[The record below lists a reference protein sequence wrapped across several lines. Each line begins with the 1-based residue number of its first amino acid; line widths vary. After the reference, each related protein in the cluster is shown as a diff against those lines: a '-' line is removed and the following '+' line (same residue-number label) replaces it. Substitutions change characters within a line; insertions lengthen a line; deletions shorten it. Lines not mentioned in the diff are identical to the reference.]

1 MLRIRRGAGGR
12 EEKISGSI
20 GATRAPPS
28 RPRGARTRTSLRDAT
43 RGSRRTCATAGW
55 EFTASALVMAP
66 LCTGG
71 AAGTRTSSYQVA
83 VNRSIQKTR
92 PPGSK
97 DGRRGRRQAPG
108 DGAAAAKTS
117 PVRTALIVALYLA
130 LNSSL
135 NLLNRYTLGHAG
147 FRYPVSLTCAHLVFQ
162 ICSLAPVV
170 FSGKPAGETHA
181 QTVGRLWKALAA
193 IGAFMSLNIAL
204 NNASLLHLSLS
215 FNQVIRASIPV
226 VCAACAVVV
235 ENKVPSPAEAAGLL
249 LVAAGVM
256 ATIAGSA
263 DKSKQ
268 RPDETI
274 GIVFCVVA
282 TLSNA
287 LMMTFSGRIMGPERL
302 NALYLTFY
310 TSPVVLAL
318 LAPVSAGM
326 EWERMVA
333 RLAMPAP
340 NDPQIIAGVEVDGTE
355 LLGSAGDAWARVDPL
370 NPRVDRG
377 GLIGD
382 PGGSFVGGGTS

>member
-1 MLRIRRGAGGR
+1 
-12 EEKISGSI
+12 
-20 GATRAPPS
+20 
-28 RPRGARTRTSLRDAT
+28 
-43 RGSRRTCATAGW
+43 
-55 EFTASALVMAP
+55 MAP

-71 AAGTRTSSYQVA
+71 APLAKTWRSANTYLSPNQHELILSAGRFKKPCTTLLLDATLSMGVEDGVKPLA
-83 VNRSIQKTR
+83 MAR
-92 PPGSK
+92 PPPRHEPRQ
-97 DGRRGRRQAPG
+97 DRAHRRPVPG
-108 DGAAAAKTS
+108 VELVPQPAE
-117 PVRTALIVALYLA
+117 PI
-130 LNSSL
+130 
-135 NLLNRYTLGHAG
+135 HAG
-147 FRYPVSLTCAHLVFQ
+147 ARGIQIPVSLTCAHLVFQ

-170 FSGKPAGETHA
+170 FSGKPAETHA

-274 GIVFCVVA
+274 GVVFCVVA

-340 NDPQIIAGVEVDGTE
+340 SDVIVAGGIEVDQR
-355 LLGSAGDAWARVDPL
+355 SCWDPPVP
-370 NPRVDRG
+370 PRVGGG

-382 PGGSFVGGGTS
+382 GWVRRGRGPREAGAAGGAATRWGCTTRLVGPDGLRPASRHFSSTTRELSSTDALTTN

>member
-1 MLRIRRGAGGR
+1 MGV
-12 EEKISGSI
+12 E
-20 GATRAPPS
+20 
-28 RPRGARTRTSLRDAT
+28 
-43 RGSRRTCATAGW
+43 
-55 EFTASALVMAP
+55 
-66 LCTGG
+66 
-71 AAGTRTSSYQVA
+71 
-83 VNRSIQKTR
+83 
-92 PPGSK
+92 
-97 DGRRGRRQAPG
+97 DGVKPPG
-108 DGAAAAKTS
+108 DGAGAVKTS

-170 FSGKPAGETHA
+170 LSGKPAGETHA
-181 QTVGRLWKALAA
+181 QTVGRLWKALVA

-235 ENKVPSPAEAAGLL
+235 EHKVPSPAEAAGLF

-340 NDPQIIAGVEVDGTE
+340 NDPQNQNVLVAGVEVDGTE
-355 LLGSAGDAWARVDPL
+355 LLGSAGDASGGGAGP
-370 NPRVDRG
+370 RG
-377 GLIGD
+377 G
-382 PGGSFVGGGTS
+382 GGLVSDGGFVGGGDLAKLVLLGCCNAVVYNWVHNKVIAVTSATTTTVLGNVKVAMLFLFSRVLFGETKDWSWQMLGGAVVALVGFALYSGAKLRAMRKAKLAAVK

>member
-1 MLRIRRGAGGR
+1 MGVEDGKPA
-12 EEKISGSI
+12 
-20 GATRAPPS
+20 
-28 RPRGARTRTSLRDAT
+28 D
-43 RGSRRTCATAGW
+43 
-55 EFTASALVMAP
+55 
-66 LCTGG
+66 GG
-71 AAGTRTSSYQVA
+71 A
-83 VNRSIQKTR
+83 
-92 PPGSK
+92 P
-97 DGRRGRRQAPG
+97 
-108 DGAAAAKTS
+108 KTS
-117 PVRTALIVALYLA
+117 PARTALIIVLYLG

-147 FRYPVSLTCAHLVFQ
+147 FRYPVSLTCAHLTFQ

-170 FSGKPAGETHA
+170 FSGKPVGETHV
-181 QTVGRLWKALAA
+181 QTVGRLWKALVA
-193 IGAFMSLNIAL
+193 IGGFMAVNIAL

-235 ENKVPSPAEAAGLL
+235 ENKVPSPLEAAGLL

-274 GIVFCVVA
+274 GVVFCVVA

-310 TSPVVLAL
+310 TSPVVLGL
-318 LAPVSAGM
+318 LAPVSASM
-326 EWERMVA
+326 EWSRMMT
-333 RLAMPAP
+333 RLAMSTPE
-340 NDPQIIAGVEVDGTE
+340 IAEAVLLDGVEIEGTE
-355 LLGSAGDAWARVDPL
+355 LLGSAGDVEPGTAGGIVGEPAFVSGGDLMRLVLLGCANAVVYNWVHNKVIAVTSATTTTVLGNVKVAMLFIFSEFCSAR
-370 NPRVDRG
+370 RG
-377 GLIGD
+377 IGRGRCWVERWWRCWD
-382 PGGSFVGGGTS
+382 SRCTPGRSYGPCERLSNRRSSDDGSG

>member
-1 MLRIRRGAGGR
+1 MELADG
-12 EEKISGSI
+12 KIS
-20 GATRAPPS
+20 R
-28 RPRGARTRTSLRDAT
+28 RVDRGIARTSVAAAGCTDADEPARRDA
-43 RGSRRTCATAGW
+43 RLEAYVRHRRLGIHGECAHHG
-55 EFTASALVMAP
+55 AP
-66 LCTGG
+66 KHWG
-71 AAGTRTSSYQVA
+71 
-83 VNRSIQKTR
+83 
-92 PPGSK
+92 
-97 DGRRGRRQAPG
+97 RGRNSHVVVPGRCEQINPKNSSAGFKKMGVEDGVKPPG

-181 QTVGRLWKALAA
+181 QTVGRLWKALVA

-235 ENKVPSPAEAAGLL
+235 ENKVPSPAEAAGLF

-263 DKSKQ
+263 EKSKQ

-274 GIVFCVVA
+274 GVVFCVVA

-355 LLGSAGDAWARVDPL
+355 LLGSAAGDAL
-370 NPRVDRG
+370 NPRV
-377 GLIGD
+377 
-382 PGGSFVGGGTS
+382 

>member
-1 MLRIRRGAGGR
+1 MEGAG
-12 EEKISGSI
+12 
-20 GATRAPPS
+20 
-28 RPRGARTRTSLRDAT
+28 
-43 RGSRRTCATAGW
+43 
-55 EFTASALVMAP
+55 
-66 LCTGG
+66 
-71 AAGTRTSSYQVA
+71 
-83 VNRSIQKTR
+83 
-92 PPGSK
+92 
-97 DGRRGRRQAPG
+97 
-108 DGAAAAKTS
+108 
-117 PVRTALIVALYLA
+117 
-130 LNSSL
+130 
-135 NLLNRYTLGHAG
+135 
-147 FRYPVSLTCAHLVFQ
+147 
-162 ICSLAPVV
+162 
-170 FSGKPAGETHA
+170 
-181 QTVGRLWKALAA
+181 A

-274 GIVFCVVA
+274 GVVFCVVA

-340 NDPQIIAGVEVDGTE
+340 NDPQNQNVSSRASRWTGR
-355 LLGSAGDAWARVDPL
+355 SCWDP
-370 NPRVDRG
+370 PVTRRAEGRVDRRRRVRRGRGPREAGAAGVRRG
-377 GLIGD
+377 GL
-382 PGGSFVGGGTS
+382 

>member
-1 MLRIRRGAGGR
+1 MGVEDGV
-12 EEKISGSI
+12 K
-20 GATRAPPS
+20 PPS
-28 RPRGARTRTSLRDAT
+28 
-43 RGSRRTCATAGW
+43 
-55 EFTASALVMAP
+55 
-66 LCTGG
+66 
-71 AAGTRTSSYQVA
+71 
-83 VNRSIQKTR
+83 N
-92 PPGSK
+92 
-97 DGRRGRRQAPG
+97 
-108 DGAAAAKTS
+108 GAAAAKTS

-170 FSGKPAGETHA
+170 FSGKPVGETHA
-181 QTVGRLWKALAA
+181 QTVGRLWKALVA

-274 GIVFCVVA
+274 GVVFCVVA

-340 NDPQIIAGVEVDGTE
+340 NDVIVAGVEVDGTE
-355 LLGSAGDAWARVDPL
+355 LLGSAGDASGG
-370 NPRVDRG
+370 G

-382 PGGSFVGGGTS
+382 GGFVGGGDLVKLVLLGCCNAVVYNWVHNKVRTRLGPGVARPPRLATFPRPLVSFLRPTH

>member
-1 MLRIRRGAGGR
+1 MGA
-12 EEKISGSI
+12 EA
-20 GATRAPPS
+20 GAKP
-28 RPRGARTRTSLRDAT
+28 
-43 RGSRRTCATAGW
+43 
-55 EFTASALVMAP
+55 
-66 LCTGG
+66 
-71 AAGTRTSSYQVA
+71 
-83 VNRSIQKTR
+83 
-92 PPGSK
+92 
-97 DGRRGRRQAPG
+97 PG
-108 DGAAAAKTS
+108 DGAGAKTS

-170 FSGKPAGETHA
+170 LSGKPAGETHA
-181 QTVGRLWKALAA
+181 QTVGRLWKALVA

-235 ENKVPSPAEAAGLL
+235 EHKVPSPAEAAGLF

-340 NDPQIIAGVEVDGTE
+340 NDPQNQNVLVAGVEVDGTE
-355 LLGSAGDAWARVDPL
+355 LLGSAGDASGGGAGP
-370 NPRVDRG
+370 RG
-377 GLIGD
+377 GDGLVGD
-382 PGGSFVGGGTS
+382 GGFVGGGDLAKLVLLGCCNAVVYNWVHNKVIAVTSATTTTVLGNVKVAMLFLFSRVLFGETKDWSWQMLGGAVVALVGFALYSGAKLRAMRKAKLAAVK

>member
-1 MLRIRRGAGGR
+1 MGV
-12 EEKISGSI
+12 E
-20 GATRAPPS
+20 
-28 RPRGARTRTSLRDAT
+28 
-43 RGSRRTCATAGW
+43 
-55 EFTASALVMAP
+55 
-66 LCTGG
+66 
-71 AAGTRTSSYQVA
+71 
-83 VNRSIQKTR
+83 
-92 PPGSK
+92 
-97 DGRRGRRQAPG
+97 DGVKPPG
-108 DGAAAAKTS
+108 DGAGAKTS

-181 QTVGRLWKALAA
+181 QTVGRLWKALVA

-235 ENKVPSPAEAAGLL
+235 ENKVPSPAEAAGLF

-263 DKSKQ
+263 EKSKQ

-274 GIVFCVVA
+274 GVVFCVVA

-355 LLGSAGDAWARVDPL
+355 LLGSAGDALNPRVDPL

-382 PGGSFVGGGTS
+382 PGGSFVGGGDLVKLVLLGCCNAVVYNWVHNKVIAVTSATTTTVLGNVKVAMLFLFSRVLFGETKDWSWQMLGGAVVALVGFALYSGAKLRAMRKAKLAAVK

>member
-1 MLRIRRGAGGR
+1 MSGRDGARGGGR
-12 EEKISGSI
+12 EY
-20 GATRAPPS
+20 S
-28 RPRGARTRTSLRDAT
+28 RCYLYAFVVELAVDRGFARTSVAAAGCADADEPARRDA
-43 RGSRRTCATAGW
+43 RLEAYARRRRLGIHGECARHG
-55 EFTASALVMAP
+55 AP
-66 LCTGG
+66 LHDWGRGG
-71 AAGTRTSSYQVA
+71 NSHALSA
-83 VNRSIQKTR
+83 QKLV
-92 PPGSK
+92 
-97 DGRRGRRQAPG
+97 RRQAGLKKLCTTLPLDATLSMGVEDGVKPPG
-108 DGAAAAKTS
+108 DGAGAKMS
-117 PVRTALIVALYLA
+117 PVRTVLIVALYLA

-181 QTVGRLWKALAA
+181 QTMGRLWKALVA

-235 ENKVPSPAEAAGLL
+235 ENKVPSPAEAAGLF

-318 LAPVSAGM
+318 LARA
-326 EWERMVA
+326 A
-333 RLAMPAP
+333 
-340 NDPQIIAGVEVDGTE
+340 
-355 LLGSAGDAWARVDPL
+355 
-370 NPRVDRG
+370 
-377 GLIGD
+377 
-382 PGGSFVGGGTS
+382 GGSGSVGRCGPASTEDVTPRRKIFRGRRYALRACV

>member
-1 MLRIRRGAGGR
+1 M
-12 EEKISGSI
+12 
-20 GATRAPPS
+20 
-28 RPRGARTRTSLRDAT
+28 
-43 RGSRRTCATAGW
+43 
-55 EFTASALVMAP
+55 
-66 LCTGG
+66 
-71 AAGTRTSSYQVA
+71 
-83 VNRSIQKTR
+83 
-92 PPGSK
+92 
-97 DGRRGRRQAPG
+97 
-108 DGAAAAKTS
+108 
-117 PVRTALIVALYLA
+117 
-130 LNSSL
+130 
-135 NLLNRYTLGHAG
+135 
-147 FRYPVSLTCAHLVFQ
+147 
-162 ICSLAPVV
+162 
-170 FSGKPAGETHA
+170 
-181 QTVGRLWKALAA
+181 GRLWKALVA

-235 ENKVPSPAEAAGLL
+235 EHKVPSPAEAAGLF

-256 ATIAGSA
+256 ATIAGSRT
-263 DKSKQ
+263 SLEQ

-340 NDPQIIAGVEVDGTE
+340 IRKPNVLVAGVEVDGTE
-355 LLGSAGDAWARVDPL
+355 LLGSAGDASEDGSGGG
-370 NPRVDRG
+370 G
-377 GLIGD
+377 GLV
-382 PGGSFVGGGTS
+382 GSAGSSGAGTSRSWCCWGAATRWSTTGCTTKVIAVTSATTTTVLGNVKVAMLFLFSRVLFGETKDWSWQMLGGAVVALVGFALYSGAKLRAMRKAKLAAVK